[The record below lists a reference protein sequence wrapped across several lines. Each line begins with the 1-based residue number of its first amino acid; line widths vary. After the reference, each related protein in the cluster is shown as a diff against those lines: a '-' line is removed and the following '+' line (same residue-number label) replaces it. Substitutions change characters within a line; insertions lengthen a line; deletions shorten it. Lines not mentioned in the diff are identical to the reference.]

1 MNEKLLKQIL
11 EELTIIKSTM
21 ATKDDV
27 NEIKQ
32 KLDTIYTQVAHNT
45 EQEAN
50 LNEAT
55 SKIEALETDIK
66 LIKRVLTNQ

>member
-11 EELTIIKSTM
+11 EELTTIKSTM